1 MNILMAAFLG
11 LVQGVSEFLPISS
24 SGHLSIF
31 QNLFKLPYSEDE
43 HLPFDVLLHLAT
55 LIAVFIFYWKDIRT
69 MAKDTVSFVAG
80 NTSDAG
86 EGGRLKPSVRLV
98 FLIVAATLPLFV
110 MLPFNDAVGKL
121 SASTPFVAFALIVTG
136 GLVYISGKLAEGRK
150 NEKTSSVADA
160 LIVGAAQAVATIPG
174 LSRSGTTITVG
185 LARGF
190 KREFAVRFSFLM
202 SIPAILGSVIL
213 ELVKALASGTV
224 VWANMPAYLVGMAVA
239 GVTGYFSLALLKK
252 FVLSGE
258 AFSRFAYYCW
268 GVGGLSLI
276 LSFFLK

>member
-1 MNILMAAFLG
+1 MAAFLG
-11 LVQGVSEFLPISS
+11 LVQGISEFLPISS

-31 QNLFKLPYSEDE
+31 QNLFNLQYSEDE
-43 HLPFDVLLHLAT
+43 HLLFDVLLHLAT
-55 LIAVFIFYWKDIRT
+55 LIAVFVFYWRDIKA

-80 NTSDAG
+80 NTSDSG

-98 FLIVAATLPLFV
+98 FLIIVATLPLFL
-110 MLPFNDAVGKL
+110 MLPFNDAIGSL
-121 SASTPFVAFALIVTG
+121 ASRTPFVAFALIVTG
-136 GLVYISGKLAEGRK
+136 ALVYISGKLTEGRK
-150 NEKTSSVADA
+150 NEKTSSVVDA
-160 LIVGAAQAVATIPG
+160 VVVGAAQAVAIIPG

-202 SIPAILGSVIL
+202 SIPAVLGSVLL
-213 ELVKALASGTV
+213 ELIKALTSGTI
-224 VWANMPAYLVGMAVA
+224 VWANLPAYLVGMAIA
-239 GVTGYFSLALLKK
+239 GVTGYFALALLKK

-268 GVGGLSLI
+268 GAGGLALI
-276 LSFFLK
+276 LSFILE